1 MKAVRGLLA
10 VWLVGGCAVAGP
22 DVEDAGKEASAA
34 VAVAEAAVDPAEA
47 LALGDV
53 LPGEREGPA
62 ARMEESE
69 REGPAP
75 RMEESEREEPAP
87 RMEEKRGGP
96 APRMAEEEGAAPAP
110 RAAGVAPARE
120 VRVPRDAAWL
130 GDPVTVHYSGIRA
143 SMVMRQLAG
152 RRPIR
157 LAFDVLESGDPLVAA
172 PPAAVTIQDH
182 LEAVCGQA
190 DWTYSVSGGTVL
202 VHDMETR
209 VFPLSVPPGRTSSRM
224 VLRGLGAGAGG
235 DAGGEGPG
243 NDVVVESEPYAE
255 EIGGFVEALLGMD
268 GDEDAESAAVDP
280 RTRVWVLPSANA
292 VAVTA
297 RPHRMRLVEREL
309 AAYNETAARVVRLRI
324 VVYEVDVSDTDERAL
339 DLQALRSAGTALG
352 LRISPVSDAGSG
364 GAVRLD
370 FVAHDRFDGSR
381 VVLEWLRTAGRTSI
395 EFQDQ
400 VEIRNNQMASVDATE
415 TRQYLERFSR
425 QTQSAGA
432 TSFETPTVEFGQL
445 RLGWSINLQPT
456 IEGDSVTVRVGLSRS
471 SLVEERPYSF
481 DGGSVQGTMHVT
493 DDYNRRTSVT
503 LASGETRLV
512 TMLAD
517 ENERTSARR
526 VPWLPW
532 LGDGRSR
539 KSRDRETVMM
549 LTAEVL

>member
-1 MKAVRGLLA
+1 MRAVQGLLA

-22 DVEDAGKEASAA
+22 GAEDAGTEAPTA
-34 VAVAEAAVDPAEA
+34 VAVAEAAVDPVEA
-47 LALGDV
+47 VALGEA
-53 LPGEREGPA
+53 LPGEREGLA
-62 ARMEESE
+62 LRMEE
-69 REGPAP
+69 EG
-75 RMEESEREEPAP
+75 
-87 RMEEKRGGP
+87 
-96 APRMAEEEGAAPAP
+96 EEEGAAPAP
-110 RAAGVAPARE
+110 RSAGVAPARE
-120 VRVPRDAAWL
+120 VRVPRGAAWL

-157 LAFDVLESGDPLVAA
+157 LTFDVSASGDPLVAA
-172 PPAAVTIQDH
+172 PPEAVTIQDH

-235 DAGGEGPG
+235 DAAGLGPG

-268 GDEDAESAAVDP
+268 GDGDEDAELATVDP

-292 VAVTA
+292 VAVKA
-297 RPHRMRLVEREL
+297 RPHRMRVVEREL

-324 VVYEVDVSDTDERAL
+324 VVYEVDVSDTDERGL

-517 ENERTSARR
+517 ENERRSARR

-532 LGDGRSR
+532 VGDGQSR

>member
-1 MKAVRGLLA
+1 MRAVRGLLA

-22 DVEDAGKEASAA
+22 DAEDAGLEAPADPVEA
-34 VAVAEAAVDPAEA
+34 VALDDA
-47 LALGDV
+47 
-53 LPGEREGPA
+53 LPGEREGL
-62 ARMEESE
+62 
-69 REGPAP
+69 AP
-75 RMEESEREEPAP
+75 RMEEEREGLAP
-87 RMEEKRGGP
+87 RMEGEREEL
-96 APRMAEEEGAAPAP
+96 APPMEEGAP
-110 RAAGVAPARE
+110 RSAAVAPARE
-120 VRVPRDAAWL
+120 VRVPRGAAWL

-157 LAFDVLESGDPLVAA
+157 LTFDVSASGDPLVAA
-172 PPAAVTIQDH
+172 PPEAVTIQDH

-202 VHDMETR
+202 VHDIETR

-224 VLRGLGAGAGG
+224 VLRGLGAGADGN
-235 DAGGEGPG
+235 AGGEGPG

-268 GDEDAESAAVDP
+268 GDEDAESAVDP

-297 RPHRMRLVEREL
+297 RPHRMRVVEREL

-370 FVAHDRFDGSR
+370 FTAHDRFDGSR

-503 LASGETRLV
+503 LVSGETRLV

-532 LGDGRSR
+532 VGDGRSR

>member
-1 MKAVRGLLA
+1 MRAGQGLLA
-10 VWLVGGCAVAGP
+10 VWLVGGCAVAAP
-22 DVEDAGKEASAA
+22 DAKDAGNEASAA
-34 VAVAEAAVDPAEA
+34 VVPMAVDMAGPEA
-47 LALGDV
+47 NAAHSDSAA
-53 LPGEREGPA
+53 PGRLWGARMDGA
-62 ARMEESE
+62 ARD
-69 REGPAP
+69 P
-75 RMEESEREEPAP
+75 RFDAI
-87 RMEEKRGGP
+87 
-96 APRMAEEEGAAPAP
+96 
-110 RAAGVAPARE
+110 APARE
-120 VRVPRDAAWL
+120 VRVPRGAAWL
-130 GDPVTVHYSGIRA
+130 GDPVTAHYSGIRA
-143 SMVMRQLAG
+143 SVVMRQLAG

-157 LAFDVLESGDPLVAA
+157 LTFDVSASGDPLVAA
-172 PPAAVTIQDH
+172 PPEAVTIQDH

-190 DWTYSVSGGTVL
+190 DWTYSVSDGTVL
-202 VHDMETR
+202 VHDIQTR
-209 VFPLSVPPGRTSSRM
+209 VFPLTVPPGRTSSRM

-235 DAGGEGPG
+235 AGPG
-243 NDVVVESEPYAE
+243 NDVVVESEPYAD

-268 GDEDAESAAVDP
+268 ADEDASSSAVDP

-297 RPHRMRLVEREL
+297 RPHRMRVVEREL

-324 VVYEVDVSDTDERAL
+324 VVYEVDVSDTDERGL

-370 FVAHDRFDGSR
+370 FAAHDRFDGSR

-503 LASGETRLV
+503 LTSGETRLV

-517 ENERTSARR
+517 ENERASARR

-532 LGDGRSR
+532 VGDGRSR
-539 KSRDRETVMM
+539 RSRDRETVMM